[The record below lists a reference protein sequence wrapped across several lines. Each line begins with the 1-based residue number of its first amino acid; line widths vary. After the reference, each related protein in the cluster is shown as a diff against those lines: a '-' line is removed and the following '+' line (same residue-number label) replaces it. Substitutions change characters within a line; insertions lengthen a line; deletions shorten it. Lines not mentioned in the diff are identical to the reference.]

1 MTSPKPGADD
11 EESRRPRQRGVLG
24 MGKGGSM
31 APLAAPPPSG
41 KLERLG
47 AE

>member
-1 MTSPKPGADD
+1 MAGRRSSLTTRGAAGPD
-11 EESRRPRQRGVLG
+11 SWGVLG